1 MRTFKEGQKL
11 SSRSI
16 CDNDCIFEGEV
27 IKRTKKTVTIK
38 TRMAG
43 VKRCKIHLDI
53 DGHEM
58 IFPFGS
64 YSMATI
70 FRS

>member
-1 MRTFKEGQKL
+1 
-11 SSRSI
+11 
-16 CDNDCIFEGEV
+16 
-27 IKRTKKTVTIK
+27 VTIK